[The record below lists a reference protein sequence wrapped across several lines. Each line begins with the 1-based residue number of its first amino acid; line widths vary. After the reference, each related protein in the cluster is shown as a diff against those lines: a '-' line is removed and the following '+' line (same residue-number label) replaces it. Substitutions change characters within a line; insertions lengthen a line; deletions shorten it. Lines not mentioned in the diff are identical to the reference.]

1 MTAVTTTGATTS
13 PPIDVTTPSPTVA
26 SSATAVPTSAPA
38 PSAWVPQD
46 LGEEPGD
53 SQAVAATNGSMTVLV
68 AGFEAGQ
75 ARAWLSER
83 GGEFSSAEI
92 EGTDDETLWIHDVV
106 AFDTGFVAVGNGY
119 PSYVPRLWRSADGS
133 AWELVPTTGLSQP
146 ADIQRLVSTPAGL
159 VAIGARRVGDEADE
173 AAGGEMFAPSIWASP
188 DGVSWSERASPVS
201 GDGAHVVDA
210 VALDGG
216 LVAIS
221 LTNGALRAW
230 RSTDDAATWS
240 EGRVQGANQ
249 SMAIASLA
257 TEGSVVLGLGSL
269 GEDPFG
275 GSPAVL
281 RSDDGG
287 RSFTV
292 SPLDD
297 RIQGALGSLG
307 AATTFANGAWWAAT
321 NRYIDPFSDPDAC
334 YRDLDSCRDGAKAVL
349 LRSLDGVTW
358 SELDTSSMIG
368 RHGQFSNVVDTPV
381 GPLVIGRDE
390 HLTTW
395 RWPDAAS
402 PPSLP
407 EHVAPPPL
415 DTPLVKWGGTIDPGV
430 TYRYALGIHCGMDVL
445 GELNGTYWYRDDSD
459 APAPATGDGDQ
470 PPPHWP
476 VAEQSIFGYVT
487 LVEVDTIEY
496 TIGDGEVIATYE
508 PSDVEPPG
516 CA

>member
-1 MTAVTTTGATTS
+1 VTTL
-13 PPIDVTTPSPTVA
+13 PPTVA
-26 SSATAVPTSAPA
+26 SSTTAVPTSAPA
-38 PSAWVPQD
+38 PSAWVRQD

-53 SQAVAATNGSMTVLV
+53 SEAVAATNDATTVLV
-68 AGFEAGQ
+68 AGFEAGE
-75 ARAWLSER
+75 ARAWVSGR
-83 GGEFSSAEI
+83 RGEFSSAEI

-119 PSYVPRLWRSADGS
+119 PSFVPRLWRSADGS
-133 AWELVPTTGLSQP
+133 AWKLVPTTGLSEP
-146 ADIQRLVSTPAGL
+146 ADIQRLVPTPAGL

-201 GDGAHVVDA
+201 GDGAHLVDV
-210 VALDGG
+210 VALDSE
-216 LVAIS
+216 LVAIT
-221 LTNGALRAW
+221 LTNGALQAW

-249 SMAIASLA
+249 SMSITSLA
-257 TEGSVVLGLGSL
+257 TDGRVVLGLGSL
-269 GEDPFG
+269 GQNPIQ

-292 SPLDD
+292 SPLDN

-307 AATTFANGAWWAAT
+307 AETTFANGAWWAAT

-349 LRSLDGVTW
+349 LTSLDGVTW

-368 RHGQFSNVVDTPV
+368 PYGQFSSVVDTPG

-395 RWPDAAS
+395 RWPDAAA

-407 EHVAPPPL
+407 AHVAPPPL
-415 DTPLVKWGGTIDPGV
+415 DTPLVNWGGTIEPGL

-445 GELNGTYWYRDDSD
+445 GELNGTYWYRVDSD
-459 APAPATGDGDQ
+459 APAPETGAGDQ

-487 LVEVDTIEY
+487 LVDADTIEY